1 MLSTIRRKDKET
13 TFRRFAVGI
22 GHSQTFERQFLSM
35 IEGVNPP
42 KIEFFNAVARLE
54 AGLAQFADTLG
65 QRGQA
70 IGHQWF

>member
-1 MLSTIRRKDKET
+1 MT
-13 TFRRFAVGI
+13 
-22 GHSQTFERQFLSM
+22 
-35 IEGVNPP
+35 EGVNPP
-42 KIEFFNAVARLE
+42 KIEFFNVVARLE